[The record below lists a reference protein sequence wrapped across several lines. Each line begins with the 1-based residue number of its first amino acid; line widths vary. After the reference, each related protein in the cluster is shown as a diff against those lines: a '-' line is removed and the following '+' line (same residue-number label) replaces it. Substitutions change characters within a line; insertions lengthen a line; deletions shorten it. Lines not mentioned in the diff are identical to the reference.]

1 MTQASMTLPQK
12 MAFNVL
18 LMVSLSHF
26 LNDLVQSII
35 PAALPLLKE
44 QYALTFAQVG
54 LITLTVQVTS
64 SIFQPIVGLST
75 DKRPTPFALPIGMCV
90 TLVGFLLLAS
100 APNFAVILVACG
112 IAGLGSAIFHPE
124 ASKVTQTIAG
134 QQKGFAQAVFQVGGN
149 TGFACG
155 PLAAALIVLPNGQ
168 SSIAWFALFALLAV
182 ALLSKVALAMR
193 NNAAMKGASKPK
205 AAVSQH
211 GANLNLKFIFT
222 LLFILM
228 FSKQVYISS
237 LSNYLTFYTIEK
249 FGLSMAN
256 AQYVL
261 FAFLAASAA
270 GTLLGGPIGDR
281 WGRRTVILW
290 SILGAAPFA
299 LLLPWVPLAGVI
311 LLAILVGFVI
321 SSAFSAILVFALELA
336 PARTGMIA
344 GIFFGFTF
352 GLSGIASAVLGVMAD
367 HIGLDMVFH
376 IVAFLPLLGIVAFAL
391 PKKAEVA

>member
-1 MTQASMTLPQK
+1 
-12 MAFNVL
+12 
-18 LMVSLSHF
+18 
-26 LNDLVQSII
+26 
-35 PAALPLLKE
+35 
-44 QYALTFAQVG
+44 
-54 LITLTVQVTS
+54 
-64 SIFQPIVGLST
+64 
-75 DKRPTPFALPIGMCV
+75 
-90 TLVGFLLLAS
+90 
-100 APNFAVILVACG
+100 
-112 IAGLGSAIFHPE
+112 
-124 ASKVTQTIAG
+124 
-134 QQKGFAQAVFQVGGN
+134 
-149 TGFACG
+149 
-155 PLAAALIVLPNGQ
+155 
-168 SSIAWFALFALLAV
+168 
-182 ALLSKVALAMR
+182 MR

-352 GLSGIASAVLGVMAD
+352 GLSGIASAVFGVMAD